1 MEPRSPSV
9 LDEPEPEEP
18 IEVMDYY
25 QAVRM
30 GWLSSGVVE
39 GVVEEVEPDSTPPR
53 TTWGVSPGWP
63 MHSLCFTGSTSS
75 ALSGRSNGALCPAI
89 LA

>member
-18 IEVMDYY
+18 IEATDYY
-25 QAVRM
+25 EAMQM

-39 GVVEEVEPDSTPPR
+39 KVGPDSPAPEPP
-53 TTWGVSPGWP
+53 GE
-63 MHSLCFTGSTSS
+63 
-75 ALSGRSNGALCPAI
+75 
-89 LA
+89 

>member
-25 QAVRM
+25 EAMRM
-30 GWLSSGVVE
+30 GWLSSGVE
-39 GVVEEVEPDSTPPR
+39 AGPDSS
-53 TTWGVSPGWP
+53 VPGP
-63 MHSLCFTGSTSS
+63 S
-75 ALSGRSNGALCPAI
+75 RE
-89 LA
+89 

>member
-18 IEVMDYY
+18 IEVMHYS

-39 GVVEEVEPDSTPPR
+39 GVVEEVEPDSTPP
-53 TTWGVSPGWP
+53 GPP
-63 MHSLCFTGSTSS
+63 EE
-75 ALSGRSNGALCPAI
+75 
-89 LA
+89 

>member
-18 IEVMDYY
+18 IEETDYY
-25 QAVRM
+25 EAMQM

-39 GVVEEVEPDSTPPR
+39 EVGPDSS
-53 TTWGVSPGWP
+53 VPGP
-63 MHSLCFTGSTSS
+63 S
-75 ALSGRSNGALCPAI
+75 RE
-89 LA
+89 